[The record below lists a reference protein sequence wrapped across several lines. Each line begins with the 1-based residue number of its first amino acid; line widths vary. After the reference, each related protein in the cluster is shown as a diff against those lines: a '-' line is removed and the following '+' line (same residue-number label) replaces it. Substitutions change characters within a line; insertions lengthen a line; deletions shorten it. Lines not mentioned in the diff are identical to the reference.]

1 MARPLRI
8 QFENAYYHVMC
19 RGNAGQQIFSNDQDR
34 SSFLRLLQR
43 SSDMYQVPVLAY
55 VLMQNHFHLLVTTPL
70 ANLQEFMRHFN
81 ISYTSYYNRTYHRAG
96 HLYQG
101 RYRSSLIDADSYLFE
116 VSRYV
121 HLNPVRIAE
130 MADRPVGE
138 KRARLRAYQ
147 WSSYPGYISS
157 RKRLP
162 FISYEIMAQFG
173 GDAREASASYA
184 RFVERGLSR
193 DLDNPLDKGIGHGIV
208 GDEPF
213 ITHLRDTAVGG
224 KDTRELP
231 AAKAM
236 RRVPVERILEVV
248 CRLVGVDREELFRRR
263 ARTAGRGLLIEAL
276 SRYGGLN
283 QREIGVLLGMDYS
296 SVSVSRKRFQ
306 ELLEKDASLQVRT
319 DAIRGELYQW

>member
-101 RYRSSLIDADSYLFE
+101 RYRSSLIDADSYLLE

-138 KRARLRAYQ
+138 KRARLRAYP

-173 GDAREASASYA
+173 RDAREASASYA

-263 ARTAGRGLLIEAL
+263 ARTVGRGLLIETL

-296 SVSVSRKRFQ
+296 SVSVGRKRFQ
-306 ELLEKDASLQVRT
+306 ELLEKDASLQART